1 MNDYYKQDKKK
12 KLKGRLTN
20 VLIFLLVFLILIL
33 SYILYEKTQVTESNL
48 SQQNVTVE
56 RTTQTIDEVQ
66 EKNRAV
72 TEMISEVN
80 DSVVGISKVKNS
92 GSSIFSDDNITSLG
106 LGTGLIVG
114 ENGYILTNAHVS
126 GEKYSRCYVTLV
138 DGKTYDGSV
147 VWSNTDIDM
156 AIVKIN
162 QKNLKVA
169 ILGNSDDIKVGET
182 VYAIGNPIGYEF
194 QRTVTSGIISAVNRT
209 IKFEEDEAETYM
221 EDLIQTDATINPGN
235 SGGPLVNA
243 DGQVIGIN
251 GVKITSAEGIS
262 FAIPIN
268 SVKSVIESFNTKGK
282 FDEATL
288 GVFAFDKNV
297 LGYINENLQFSEG
310 IYVARVNSKSA
321 AADAGLKTGD
331 LILTIDGNKLERMC
345 DLRCYIYTKKPG
357 DTVNMKIKRNNR
369 EIEVEA
375 TLKRKWAIAQE
386 CFKIIKKSNKYLKNR
401 Y

>member
-1 MNDYYKQDKKK
+1 MNDYIKKDKKK
-12 KLKGRLTN
+12 KLKRDLTQI
-20 VLIFLLVFLILIL
+20 VIFLLVFLILIL
-33 SYILYEKTQVTESNL
+33 SYILYDKTQITESNL
-48 SQQNVTVE
+48 AKQNVTVE
-56 RTTQTIDEVQ
+56 RTMQTVEEVQ
-66 EKNRAV
+66 EKNKTV
-72 TEMISEVN
+72 TEMIAEVN

-92 GSSIFSDDNITSLG
+92 GSSIFSDENVTSLG

-126 GEKYSRCYVTLV
+126 GEKYSKCYVTLV

-162 QKNLKVA
+162 QKNLQTA
-169 ILGNSDDIKVGET
+169 TLGDSDDIKVGET
-182 VYAIGNPIGYEF
+182 VYAIGNPIGHEF

-209 IKFEEDEAETYM
+209 IKFEEEGEESYM

-235 SGGPLVNA
+235 SGGPLINA
-243 DGQVIGIN
+243 EGQVIGIN

-268 SVKSVIESFNTKGK
+268 SVKAVINSFNTNGK
-282 FDEATL
+282 FEEASL

-297 LGYINENLQFSEG
+297 LGYLNENLQFSEG
-310 IYVARVNSKSA
+310 IYIARVNTKSA
-321 AADAGLKTGD
+321 AEEAGLKPGD
-331 LILTIDGNKLERMC
+331 IIISIDEQKLERMC

-357 DTVNMKIKRNNR
+357 DVVTLKIQRNNR
-369 EIEVEA
+369 EMEIET
-375 TLKRKWAIAQE
+375 TLKRK
-386 CFKIIKKSNKYLKNR
+386 S
-401 Y
+401 

>member
-1 MNDYYKQDKKK
+1 MNDYYKQDRKK
-12 KLKGRLTN
+12 KLKRDLMK
-20 VLIFLLVFLILIL
+20 VVIFLLVFLILIL

-48 SQQNVTVE
+48 SGKNVTVE
-56 RTTQTIDEVQ
+56 RTMQTIEEV
-66 EKNRAV
+66 EKNNKTV
-72 TEMISEVN
+72 TEMIAEVN

-92 GSSIFSDDNITSLG
+92 GSSIFSDENIASLG

-126 GEKYSRCYVTLV
+126 GEKYSKCYVTLV

-162 QKNLKVA
+162 QKNLQTA
-169 ILGNSDDIKVGET
+169 TLGDSDDIKVGET

-209 IKFEEDEAETYM
+209 IKFEEEGEESYM

-235 SGGPLVNA
+235 SGGPLVNSN
-243 DGQVIGIN
+243 GQVIGIN

-268 SVKSVIESFNTKGK
+268 SVKSVK
-282 FDEATL
+282 
-288 GVFAFDKNV
+288 
-297 LGYINENLQFSEG
+297 
-310 IYVARVNSKSA
+310 
-321 AADAGLKTGD
+321 
-331 LILTIDGNKLERMC
+331 ILST
-345 DLRCYIYTKKPG
+345 
-357 DTVNMKIKRNNR
+357 
-369 EIEVEA
+369 
-375 TLKRKWAIAQE
+375 
-386 CFKIIKKSNKYLKNR
+386 
-401 Y
+401 